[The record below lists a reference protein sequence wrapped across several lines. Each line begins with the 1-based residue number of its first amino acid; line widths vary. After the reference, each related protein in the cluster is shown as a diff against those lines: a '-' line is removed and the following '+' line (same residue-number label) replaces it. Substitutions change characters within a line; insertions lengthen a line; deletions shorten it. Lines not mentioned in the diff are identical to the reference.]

1 MKRGGVPLCCDS
13 VSQLKRLRIRRRK
26 VERVLAPPLLIH
38 RVHNA
43 ATTEIHEATASAIHR
58 VHFLAS
64 TSFIRLNPG
73 PRVFVQPS
81 GIPCTFD
88 ESLLHSRTSTPVGRG
103 VYRPKKKRER
113 EREIRR
119 ALFEIIQRS
128 VTNFQAKR
136 ADGLWT
142 NSIVN
147 GSADESLMDE
157 AFTVGHSFSRQTR
170 HLEPLGIHVFS
181 I

>member
-103 VYRPKKKRER
+103 VYRPKKKTRER
-113 EREIRR
+113 
-119 ALFEIIQRS
+119 
-128 VTNFQAKR
+128 KR
-136 ADGLWT
+136 
-142 NSIVN
+142 NSTGAVRN
-147 GSADESLMDE
+147 YSTKRDKFPSETGGRFMDE
-157 AFTVGHSFSRQTR
+157 LDR
-170 HLEPLGIHVFS
+170 
-181 I
+181 